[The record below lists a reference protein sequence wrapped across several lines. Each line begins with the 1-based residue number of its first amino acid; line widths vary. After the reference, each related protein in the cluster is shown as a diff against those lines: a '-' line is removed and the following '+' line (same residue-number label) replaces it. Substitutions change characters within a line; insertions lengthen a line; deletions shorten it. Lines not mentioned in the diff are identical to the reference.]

1 MKRVLILAGLL
12 FATAAGAQQEDPW
25 SGKATLGY
33 LSTSGNT
40 ENSTLNTG
48 FDVGYKTGDW
58 QHELTTHAINA
69 SEDRD
74 TTAEAY
80 ELGWKTEY
88 NIGPNQFV
96 VGRLHWRKDR
106 FSGYDTQF
114 SQSLGYGRRLVDTEV
129 HKWNAEIGAGAR
141 QSDLTDGTSE
151 EEFIFRLGTDY
162 TWQISETAK
171 FEQVVSA
178 ESGPENTY
186 IESVS
191 SVSASLVGNLALVFS
206 FTVKNNSDV
215 PVDTEKTDTFT
226 AISLEYLF

>member
-1 MKRVLILAGLL
+1 MLAGLL

-162 TWQISETAK
+162 TWQMSENAK

>member
-69 SEDRD
+69 SEDQD

-88 NIGPNQFV
+88 NVGPNQFV
-96 VGRLHWRKDR
+96 VGRLQWRKDR

-114 SQSLGYGRRLVDTEV
+114 SQSLGYGRRLVETEE
-129 HKWNAEIGAGAR
+129 HQWNAEIGAGAR